1 MHKFK
6 NVFINDYYSLAGPLE
21 KKSNLKNC
29 DYFMDDYYFG
39 EKTPEKS
46 ESKMQKIVIQNLI
59 KNERPDLIIGSDLN
73 NQLTVTSLSVVDL
86 KIPYMG
92 HYCAC
97 ASSASMLITLANFI
111 MSKNIKRGLFIISSH
126 TLTAEKQFR
135 FPVEYGAPKPIR
147 GSQTATGAVGIIASN
162 QKSKIKIV
170 SGLLGKVIDSG
181 IKDVHNMGAIMAPSA
196 VDTLINFLNK
206 SKTTVKD
213 YDLILTGDL
222 GKVGSEIFKA
232 VLQKEYKIKITNHL
246 DAGATLYKNFE
257 YSGASGPSVL
267 PLTLVTKI
275 LTNNKYKKILYLAT
289 GSLHSTLLVN
299 QKNSIPTLTHALYL
313 EVGL

>member
-73 NQLTVTSLSVVDL
+73 NQLTATSLSVVDL

-147 GSQTATGAVGIIASN
+147 GSQTATGAVGIIVSN
-162 QKSKIKIV
+162 QESKIKII

>member
-1 MHKFK
+1 
-6 NVFINDYYSLAGPLE
+6 
-21 KKSNLKNC
+21 
-29 DYFMDDYYFG
+29 
-39 EKTPEKS
+39 
-46 ESKMQKIVIQNLI
+46 
-59 KNERPDLIIGSDLN
+59 
-73 NQLTVTSLSVVDL
+73 
-86 KIPYMG
+86 
-92 HYCAC
+92 
-97 ASSASMLITLANFI
+97 TLANFI

-222 GKVGSEIFKA
+222 GKVGSKIFKA

>member
-73 NQLTVTSLSVVDL
+73 NQLTATSLSVVDL

-147 GSQTATGAVGIIASN
+147 SSQTATGAVGIIASN

>member
-73 NQLTVTSLSVVDL
+73 NQLTATSLSVVDL

-232 VLQKEYKIKITNHL
+232 VLRKEYKIKITNHL

>member
-73 NQLTVTSLSVVDL
+73 NQLTATSLSVVDL

-135 FPVEYGAPKPIR
+135 FPVEYGAPKP
-147 GSQTATGAVGIIASN
+147 
-162 QKSKIKIV
+162 
-170 SGLLGKVIDSG
+170 
-181 IKDVHNMGAIMAPSA
+181 
-196 VDTLINFLNK
+196 
-206 SKTTVKD
+206 
-213 YDLILTGDL
+213 
-222 GKVGSEIFKA
+222 
-232 VLQKEYKIKITNHL
+232 
-246 DAGATLYKNFE
+246 
-257 YSGASGPSVL
+257 
-267 PLTLVTKI
+267 
-275 LTNNKYKKILYLAT
+275 
-289 GSLHSTLLVN
+289 
-299 QKNSIPTLTHALYL
+299 
-313 EVGL
+313 

>member
-73 NQLTVTSLSVVDL
+73 NQLTATSLSVVDL
-86 KIPYMG
+86 KISYMG

-97 ASSASMLITLANFI
+97 ASSASTLITLANFI

>member
-73 NQLTVTSLSVVDL
+73 NQLTATSLSIVDL

>member
-21 KKSNLKNC
+21 KNSNLKKC
-29 DYFMDDYYFG
+29 DYFIDDYYFG
-39 EKTPEKS
+39 EKTPEKA
-46 ESKMQKIVIQNLI
+46 ESKMQKIVIKNLI
-59 KNERPDLIIGSDLN
+59 KNEKPDLIIGSDLN
-73 NQLTVTSLSVVDL
+73 NQLTATALSVVDL
-86 KIPYMG
+86 KIPYIG

-126 TLTAEKQFR
+126 TLVAEKQFR

-147 GSQTATGAVGIIASN
+147 SSQTATAAVGIIVSN
-162 QKSKIKIV
+162 QESKIKIV

-181 IKDVHNMGAIMAPSA
+181 IKDAYNMGAIMAPSA
-196 VDTLINFLNK
+196 VDTLITFLNK

-232 VLQKEYKIKITNHL
+232 VLQKEYNIKINNHL
-246 DAGATLYKNFE
+246 DGGATLYKNIE
-257 YSGASGPSVL
+257 YSGASGPAVL

-289 GSLHSTLLVN
+289 GTLHSTLLVN
-299 QKNSIPTLTHALYL
+299 QKNSIPTLTHAVYL